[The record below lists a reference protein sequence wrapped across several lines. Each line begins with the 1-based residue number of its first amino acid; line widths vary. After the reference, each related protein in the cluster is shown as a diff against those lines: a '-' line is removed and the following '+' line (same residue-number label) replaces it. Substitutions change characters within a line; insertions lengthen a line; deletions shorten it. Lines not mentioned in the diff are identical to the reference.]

1 MSKRYNRRNIG
12 EGHKRMSFKNL
23 AVIIFCAV
31 LAASALLASVAF
43 LSKGF
48 TNTDVTSWFER
59 ELNPDNLIKEE
70 NYVDNLEDELENG
83 LKINYKDSGEI
94 VLYGKVDDDSI
105 TGDQTPDPI
114 TFVSVTV
121 DPGKVYT
128 LSSGNKNASEKTFG
142 LQCEWVDA
150 NGEKVSAKAADD
162 ALKIDLTK
170 HTEAVTL
177 TISFYYENDVT
188 YFGINSY
195 LRPTLVVGESAGDF
209 YK

>member
-1 MSKRYNRRNIG
+1 
-12 EGHKRMSFKNL
+12 MSFTNL
-23 AVIIFCAV
+23 AVIIVCAV
-31 LAASALLASVAF
+31 LAASTLLASVGF

-70 NYVDNLEDELENG
+70 NYVDNLDDELENG

-94 VLYGKVDDDSI
+94 VLFGKVDDDNI
-105 TGDQTPDPI
+105 TGDQQPDPI
-114 TFVSVTV
+114 PFVSVTV

-128 LSSGNKNASEKTFG
+128 LSSGNKHCDEKTFG
-142 LQCEWVDA
+142 LLCEWIDA
-150 NGEKVSAKAADD
+150 NGEKVSGKAADD
-162 ALKIDLTK
+162 ALKIDLTEC
-170 HTEAVTL
+170 TEAVTL

-195 LRPTLVVGESAGDF
+195 LRPTLVEGESAGDF

>member
-1 MSKRYNRRNIG
+1 MFKRYKRRNNG
-12 EGHKRMSFKNL
+12 EGHKRMSFTNL
-23 AVIIFCAV
+23 AVIIVCAV
-31 LAASALLASVAF
+31 LAASTLLASLGF
-43 LSKGF
+43 LLKGF
-48 TNTDVTSWFER
+48 TNRDVTSWFER

-70 NYVDNLEDELENG
+70 NYVDNLADELKNG
-83 LKINYKDSGEI
+83 LKVNYKDSGEI
-94 VLYGKVDDDSI
+94 VLYGKVDDDTK
-105 TGDQTPDPI
+105 TGDQQPDPI

-128 LSSGNKNASEKTFG
+128 LSSGNKNSSEKTFG

-170 HTEAVTL
+170 HTEVVTL

-188 YFGINSY
+188 YLGIFSY

>member
-1 MSKRYNRRNIG
+1 MSKRYNRRNNG
-12 EGHKRMSFKNL
+12 EGHKRMSFTYL
-23 AVIIFCAV
+23 AVIIVCAV
-31 LAASALLASVAF
+31 LAASTLLASVGF
-43 LSKGF
+43 LSRGF
-48 TNTDVTSWFER
+48 TNTDVTSWFKR

-70 NYVDNLEDELENG
+70 NYVDNLEDELKNG
-83 LKINYKDSGEI
+83 LKVDYKDSGEI

-105 TGDQTPDPI
+105 TGDQQPDPI

-128 LSSGNKNASEKTFG
+128 LSSGNKNVSEKTFG

-188 YFGINSY
+188 YLGIFSY